1 MYRAIMEEVARFLE
15 KCHLN
20 FELLQQCE
28 REKVME
34 RSKSTV
40 HLAKIKAQGMQHGGS
55 IDMDGR
61 ARSSTNLLSLDT
73 LQPTKQQKSSTLLS
87 DISYS
92 AFKDFTW

>member
-20 FELLQQCE
+20 FELVQQNE
-28 REKVME
+28 RERVME
-34 RSKSTV
+34 RSRSTA
-40 HLAKIKAQGMQHGGS
+40 HLAKIVVHDTS
-55 IDMDGR
+55 HNSMDGR
-61 ARSSTNLLSLDT
+61 AHSSTNLASLST
-73 LQPTKQQKSSTLLS
+73 FQPQKQQKSGTLLS